1 MMGAKH
7 FVKRLLKPERYRQL
21 RQALGKERIQW
32 ARVVMDRETLS
43 LVSALPYGELD
54 ALEISGDGWSKFGFH
69 SYKQLNY
76 PEYDICSGP
85 AGEGICDLVIFEQ
98 VLEHVRRPA
107 TAVQNALTMLRPG
120 GRTLITTP
128 FLVKFHAYPGVYGD
142 YHRWTEDGMRTFL
155 EDAGFV
161 NVVTGSWGNR
171 QCLRADLMH
180 GLRWTDYNPLFH
192 SLKNEPEW
200 PISVWAMAQKR

>member
-1 MMGAKH
+1 MIGAKH
-7 FVKRLLKPERYRQL
+7 LVKRLLKPERHRQL

-69 SYKQLNY
+69 SYRQLNY
-76 PEYDICSGP
+76 PEYDICSSP

-107 TAVQNALTMLRPG
+107 MAVQNALTMLRPG

-128 FLVKFHAYPGVYGD
+128 FLVKFHAFPGVYGD
-142 YHRWTEDGMRTFL
+142 YH
-155 EDAGFV
+155 
-161 NVVTGSWGNR
+161 
-171 QCLRADLMH
+171 
-180 GLRWTDYNPLFH
+180 
-192 SLKNEPEW
+192 
-200 PISVWAMAQKR
+200 